1 MADHS
6 CAATCGR
13 FWAILQNPGSPLDLW
28 FVPAVFPAIRPPLD
42 RSSCRTRREESNV
55 KEIQNLLERGVCWN
69 FFVTTVI
76 SIVGVFCASAPLT
89 SDVGILI
96 FVTSALAA
104 VILSFIWHYGYGI
117 GGSLLSIAFAL
128 GLSYIVFWII
138 VRPRD
143 NAPATLRH

>member
-1 MADHS
+1 M
-6 CAATCGR
+6 
-13 FWAILQNPGSPLDLW
+13 
-28 FVPAVFPAIRPPLD
+28 
-42 RSSCRTRREESNV
+42 

-104 VILSFIWHYGYGI
+104 VILSWIWHYGYGI